1 MATWNEQ
8 LQQIQKLRLARRGQ
22 DEELY
27 RVNVNLNKIERLLQK
42 VKRKETMLPPDEN
55 SDALEKKKQALEQ
68 QKKQLSGALAQST
81 KNLQV
86 AIESIYVNPHPRASI
101 ANLSDGIPFLLLPV
115 RIETRFVTSNNTSE
129 LWLRIYPDDIAI
141 HTHEKTLTDKEVTE
155 GEKYWKALFEA
166 IKNGGDKK
174 EDLKKSAWNALASL
188 FGSQRAA
195 WVALSTKPGN
205 WSNDLSGIS
214 SASQLQFPPHDLT
227 KTNAWSRAPRTNVLP
242 DKFVVMLYEGKN
254 IVIEQTGNVI
264 PDELQMGPDPL
275 DADNA
280 FTNSNENEQ
289 LTFGASYDWISNFDS
304 AVQNGMGFKIS
315 LTPEQASRGFTK
327 VLVLGAYLSSDEA
340 TSQQAVETLIDNHH
354 YSPKGFGILP
364 QGTPTNNTDQGG
376 SGYTKKDI
384 SNNNSYITETGD
396 PLFTEA
402 DDCDGRNLAD
412 ALGIQYSTLQYIANS
427 NQTDLKEAVA
437 MNTALYTSTLGYYFD
452 TILQPVL
459 DEGSRDKL
467 RTFFIQHVSGRG
479 PLPSIRV
486 GNQPYGILV
495 TSDFTAWRWGR
506 SEPVWGVPFLN
517 ALYNVLNHYRGI
529 WKDVLNDV
537 AYIRKPGT
545 DTSDTLMN
553 ILGLQASSV
562 AFFQR
567 TGYSTDDLINRENFK
582 YGERYFADIL
592 NSLES
597 KTTLLN
603 FFSSLGYNITG
614 NDGQLQVPQLLK
626 IIFQHY
632 HTALD
637 ASNLIDNVPLSEFN
651 QIRNYDTALQRNYID
666 WLAQSS
672 TVATLEKQDF
682 GAGIKTPTSL
692 LYLQLRRSLL
702 LQLSKASVNWFKKN
716 GVVLDQVLKPTNFYN
731 IRTAGDITKWEVM
744 KATVANAVPAH
755 IHRNLA
761 VADYLLTV
769 GKSEDDAAFLNAMKD
784 ALTFLADKPT
794 ARLERCFTEHLDT
807 CSYRLDAWES
817 AIFDQRLKK
826 QRQGKTVDGQQTPR
840 STGIYLGAYGW
851 LENIRPDTTRQ
862 IVRDL
867 PERLRPAD
875 GKTVY
880 EYRDNGGFVHAPSI
894 NHASAAAVLRSG
906 YLSHASAE
914 NPDAMAVNLSS
925 ERVRRALFI
934 LEGIRNGQT
943 LEALLGYQFERGLHD
958 RGSQNDNL
966 KKLNEYIYDFRDAFP
981 LEQHIV
987 QQQGAD
993 AVTETIPA
1001 NNVVNGVRL
1010 SENKTPFP
1018 YGATGDVT
1026 GATTD
1031 ERNAIEAEKSLL
1043 DDSLDAL
1050 KDLMLSESVFQMVQ
1064 GNADRSSAVMNAL
1077 KDAHIPPELDIINTP
1092 RSSQFSFTNRVTIQ
1106 FETLKPGD
1114 VGYNPWPSATMTPR
1128 ATMEPGINKWLKK
1141 IIGDA
1146 ATLTCLVSHE
1156 DSGGIGASNEITAD
1170 QLGLQ
1175 PIDLVYISGNE
1186 LNTGAIQP
1194 GKENKTAASE
1204 LESRIAF
1211 QYRKMN
1217 ALDDETPITIEFLKP
1232 DNAATKKS
1240 LGSMLPLLRMLKS
1253 IITDSRNLH
1262 AEDFDPPSKASQADS
1277 ENPKGYDHAELLN
1290 RILQAQTVFQNLLND
1305 LGGITITLNEVI
1317 DGVSGTISLQQ
1328 FFDLLN
1334 TSGSALAAA
1343 DISID
1348 NTASVQLQQILTGI
1362 AGFGIPDAFPNSF
1375 SVADTD
1381 RKMLLLE
1388 QGLNTARRMNVML
1401 ETTAAFIADAAG
1413 SIGVEKKIGKL
1424 IDGAKALFGD
1434 SFNVLPLFAYNNLQD
1449 IQLSNGDRTQLLK
1462 YATTALKMNF
1472 AADEWLHNVSHVRS
1486 RLSRWE
1492 YVRTIYESRNIAS
1505 PDSSLELFPI
1515 QLPYRAN
1522 DSWIAVEFP
1531 STNDDDTP
1539 FTILHDTLS
1548 IVVHGESASFS
1559 AGSQAGILLDE
1570 WTETIPVKEEIT
1582 GISFN
1587 YNQPNA
1593 TPPQALLLAVPAI
1606 EKGTW
1611 DWDELVGILNDT
1623 LLRAKLR
1630 AVEPALLDKI
1640 NKPETGVLLPA
1651 ILANF
1656 SQYDLDLAL
1665 DYRINVSALTDKIPI
1680 QTAGLSS

>member
-8 LQQIQKLRLARRGQ
+8 LQQIQKLRLARRTQ

-27 RVNVNLNKIERLLQK
+27 GINVNLNKIERLLQK

-55 SDALEKKKQALEQ
+55 SDTLEKKKQALEQ
-68 QKKQLSGALAQST
+68 QKEQLSDALAQST
-81 KNLQV
+81 KNLQIAV
-86 AIESIYVNPHPRASI
+86 ESIYVNPHPRTSI

-115 RIETRFVTSNNTSE
+115 RIETRFVTSNNAPE
-129 LWLRIYPDDIAI
+129 LWVRVYPDDIAI

-155 GEKYWKALFEA
+155 GEKYWKALFDA
-166 IKNGGDKK
+166 IKNGADKK
-174 EDLKKSAWNALASL
+174 EDLKKNAWNALASL

-195 WVALSTKPGN
+195 WVAGSTKPRN
-205 WSNDLSGIS
+205 WRNDLSGIS
-214 SASQLQFPPHDLT
+214 AASQLQFPPHDLT

-242 DKFVVMLYEGKN
+242 DKFVIMLYEGEN

-264 PDELQMGPDPL
+264 PDELQVGPDPL
-275 DADNA
+275 NADDA
-280 FTNSNENEQ
+280 FTNSNEHEQ
-289 LTFGASYDWISNFDS
+289 LTFGAAYDWISNFDR
-304 AVQNGMGFKIS
+304 AVENGMGFKIS
-315 LTPEQASRGFTK
+315 LTAEQAAQGFTK
-327 VLVLGAYLSSDEA
+327 ILVLGAYLSSDET

-354 YSPKGFGILP
+354 YSPKGFSIVP
-364 QGTPTNNTDQGG
+364 QGTATNNTDHSG
-376 SGYTKKDI
+376 SGYSKKDTG
-384 SNNNSYITETGD
+384 NNIGYGTETGE

-437 MNTALYTSTLGYYFD
+437 MNTALYSSTLGYYFD

-459 DEGSRDKL
+459 DDAGRDKL
-467 RTFFIQHVSGRG
+467 RNFFIQHVSGRG

-486 GNQPYGILV
+486 GNQPYGILL
-495 TSDFTAWRWGR
+495 TSDFSKWRWGR
-506 SEPVWGVPFLN
+506 SEPVWGISFLN
-517 ALYNVLNHYRGI
+517 VLYNILGHYRGI
-529 WKDVLNDV
+529 WKEVLNDV
-537 AYIRKPGT
+537 AYIGKPGT

-553 ILGLQASSV
+553 ILGLQAGSV

-582 YGERYFADIL
+582 YGERYFTDIL

-603 FFSSLGYNITG
+603 FLSSLGYNTRG

-632 HTALD
+632 HTTLD
-637 ASNLIDNVPLSEFN
+637 ASNLIDNVPLSESS
-651 QIRNYDTALQRNYID
+651 QISTYDTILQRNYID
-666 WLAQSS
+666 WLAESS
-672 TVATLEKQDF
+672 TVEALENQDF
-682 GAGIKTPTSL
+682 GSGIKTPTSL

-702 LQLSKASVNWFKKN
+702 LQLSKASVTWFNKN
-716 GVVLDQVLKPTNFYN
+716 GIALDQVFKPVNFYN
-731 IRTAGDITKWEVM
+731 ILPAGDLTKWEVM
-744 KATVANAVPAH
+744 KATVANAVPDH
-755 IHRNLA
+755 PQRNLA

-769 GKSEDDAAFLNAMKD
+769 GKTEDDAAFLNTMKD
-784 ALTFLADKPT
+784 ALTFLANKPT

-817 AIFDQRLKK
+817 AMFDQRLKK
-826 QRQGKTVDGQQTPR
+826 QRQGKPVDGQQTQR

-851 LENIRPDTTRQ
+851 LENIRPDTSRQ
-862 IVRDL
+862 LVRDL

-875 GKTVY
+875 DKAVY
-880 EYRDNGGFVHAPSI
+880 EYRDNGGFIHAPSI

-906 YLSHASAE
+906 YLSHATAE
-914 NPDAMAVNLSS
+914 TPDTMAVNLSS

-958 RGSQNDNL
+958 RASQNDNL

-981 LEQHIV
+981 VEQHVV
-987 QQQGAD
+987 QQQGGV

-1010 SENKTPFP
+1010 SESTAPFP
-1018 YGATGDVT
+1018 YGATGDV
-1026 GATTD
+1026 ALASND
-1031 ERNAIEAEKSLL
+1031 ERNAIEAEKNLL

-1064 GNADRSSAVMNAL
+1064 GNADRSGAVMNAL
-1077 KDAHIPPELDIINTP
+1077 KDAHIPPELDIVNTP

-1114 VGYNPWPSATMTPR
+1114 AGYNPWPSAAMTPR
-1128 ATMEPGINKWLKK
+1128 AVMEPGINKWLKK

-1146 ATLTCLVSHE
+1146 TNLACVVSHKN
-1156 DSGGIGASNEITAD
+1156 SGGNVTSNEITLD
-1170 QLGLQ
+1170 QLGHQ

-1186 LNTGAIQP
+1186 LNTGANQP
-1194 GKENKTAASE
+1194 GKENRTAASE

-1217 ALDDETPITIEFLKP
+1217 SLEDETPVTIEFLKP
-1232 DNAATKKS
+1232 DNIATKKS
-1240 LGSMLPLLRMLKS
+1240 LGSILPLLRMLKS

-1262 AEDFDPPSKASQADS
+1262 AQDFDPPSKGDPTDAD
-1277 ENPKGYDHAELLN
+1277 NPKGYDHVELLN
-1290 RILQAQTVFQNLLND
+1290 RMLQAQTVFENRLND

-1317 DGVSGTISLQQ
+1317 DGVSGAVSLQQ
-1328 FFDLLN
+1328 FFDLLS
-1334 TSGSALAAA
+1334 TSHSALAVVDITMDNAA
-1343 DISID
+1343 S
-1348 NTASVQLQQILTGI
+1348 AQLQQTLIQI
-1362 AGFGIPDAFPNSF
+1362 ADFGLPDAFPNSF
-1375 SVADTD
+1375 SVSDTSK
-1381 RKMLLLE
+1381 KMVLLE
-1388 QGLNTARRMNVML
+1388 QAQNIARRMHVML
-1401 ETTAAFIADAAG
+1401 EATAAFIADAAS
-1413 SIGVEKKIGKL
+1413 SISVEKKVAKL

-1434 SFNVLPLFAYNNLQD
+1434 SFNALPLFVYNNVQD
-1449 IQLSNGDRTQLLK
+1449 LQLSNADRSQLLK
-1462 YATTALKMNF
+1462 YATSALKMNF
-1472 AADEWLHNVSHVRS
+1472 AADEWLQNVSHVRP

-1492 YVRTIYESRNIAS
+1492 YIRTVYESLNIT
-1505 PDSSLELFPI
+1505 SSDGLLELLPI

-1531 STNDDDTP
+1531 STQDDGTP
-1539 FTILHDTLS
+1539 FTIMHDTLS
-1548 IVVHGESASFS
+1548 IIVHGESTSFS

-1606 EKGTW
+1606 EKGNW

-1630 AVEPALLDKI
+1630 AVEPSLLDKI
-1640 NKPETGVLLPA
+1640 DKPETGVLLPA
-1651 ILANF
+1651 LLANF

-1665 DYRINVSALTDKIPI
+1665 DYRINVSALADKIPI
-1680 QTAGLSS
+1680 QTAAFSS